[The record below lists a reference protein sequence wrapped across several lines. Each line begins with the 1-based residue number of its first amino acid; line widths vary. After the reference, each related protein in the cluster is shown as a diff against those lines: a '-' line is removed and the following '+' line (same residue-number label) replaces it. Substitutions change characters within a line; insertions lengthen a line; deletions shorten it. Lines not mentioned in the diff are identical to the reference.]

1 MLFRSDTR
9 GRYAF
14 KNQPSIGLWNLNALA
29 TALSSLLPSEHL
41 IAALERYETEYQA
54 SFSRAMASKLG
65 LAQIEP
71 GDRVMIDNLLAILAS
86 NRVDYC
92 NFFRALCHYRLDRDN
107 RVIGDLFVQ
116 RSDFDHWSRDYNERL
131 RNEALD
137 EELRE
142 HNMRAVNPKYILRNY
157 MAQEAIDAA
166 QQGNYDL
173 TRQLLM
179 ILQTPFDEHPEFE
192 RYAGSPP
199 DWAAGLSISCS
210 S

>member
-1 MLFRSDTR
+1 MT
-9 GRYAF
+9 
-14 KNQPSIGLWNLNALA
+14 
-29 TALSSLLPSEHL
+29 
-41 IAALERYETEYQA
+41 
-54 SFSRAMASKLG
+54 SKLG

-71 GDRVMIDNLLAILAS
+71 GDRMMIDNLLAILAS

-92 NFFRALCHYRLDRDN
+92 NFFRALCHYRPDRDN
-107 RVIGDLFVQ
+107 RVIGDLFIQ
-116 RSDFDHWSRDYNERL
+116 RSDFDHWSGDYNERL
-131 RNEALD
+131 RNETLD

-142 HNMRAVNPKYILRNY
+142 RNMRAVNPKYILRNY

-173 TRQLLM
+173 TRHLLM

-192 RYAGSPP
+192 RYAASPP
-199 DWAAGLSISCS
+199 DWAAALSVSCS